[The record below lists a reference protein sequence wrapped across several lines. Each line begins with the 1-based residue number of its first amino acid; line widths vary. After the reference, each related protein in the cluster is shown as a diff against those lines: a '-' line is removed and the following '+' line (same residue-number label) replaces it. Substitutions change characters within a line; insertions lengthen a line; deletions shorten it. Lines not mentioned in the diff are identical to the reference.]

1 MEKFVYLFKGGVDN
15 TQAVSPEAMQAHMQK
30 WNEWMQKLVKDGT
43 MLGGDPLHPNGKRIS
58 GTKKVV
64 TDGPFAETKEVVG
77 GYLLINANDL
87 NHATEIAKGCPI
99 LEVDGQV
106 EVRQVR
112 PM

>member
-15 TQAVSPEAMQAHMQK
+15 SQTQSPEAMQAHMQK
-30 WNEWMQKLVKDGT
+30 WGEWMQKLTKDGN
-43 MLGGDPLHPNGKRIS
+43 MLGVDPLHPEGKRVS

-77 GYLLINANDL
+77 GYLVINANDL

>member
-15 TQAVSPEAMQAHMQK
+15 TQTVSPEAMQAHMQK
-30 WNEWMQKLVKDGT
+30 WNEWMQKLVKDGN

-87 NHATEIAKGCPI
+87 NQATEIAKGCPI

>member
-15 TQAVSPEAMQAHMQK
+15 TQTASPEAMQAHMQK
-30 WNEWMQKLVKDGT
+30 WGEWMQKLTKDVSI
-43 MLGGDPLHPNGKRIS
+43 LGGDPLHPNGKIIS

-87 NHATEIAKGCPI
+87 NQATEIAKGCPI
-99 LEVDGQV
+99 LEVDGSV